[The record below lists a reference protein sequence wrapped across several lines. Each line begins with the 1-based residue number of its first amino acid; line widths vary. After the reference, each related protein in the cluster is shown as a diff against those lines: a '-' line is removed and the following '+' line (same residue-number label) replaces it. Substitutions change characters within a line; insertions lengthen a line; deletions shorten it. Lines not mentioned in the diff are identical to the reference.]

1 MKWAEEFWVPEGG
14 PYLLSHS
21 VGCLMRDAST
31 ALERGFLAPWRQRGA
46 DAWPEWLAAIAEF
59 RAALAALLGGDA
71 AHYCPQTNLSSGL
84 AKVMTALPP
93 AEAGRNVVLA
103 SEHCF
108 PSMAFVLERAAGYA
122 VRFIAPPK
130 EPEAALESWRR
141 ALAAPDVRA
150 ALITHVHY
158 GTGVAAPA
166 AQIAAECRRR
176 GIVSILDVAQSAGI
190 LEIDV
195 EAIGADVVL
204 GSCVKWLCGG
214 PGAGFLWVRPAL
226 IDSLTPADVGWFSH
240 EDPFEFDPHHFRYA
254 TDARRFWGGTPSVAP
269 FVTAAAAVR
278 RLTEIGIEAVR
289 GHNLGLQRLLAERIG
304 RHWSFTGPETVRGGT
319 CCIPT
324 GARLARVRAALDE
337 RRVRFDQ
344 RADILRLSFHLYNDE
359 ADAIAVAEAF
369 DAAAET

>member
-1 MKWAEEFWVPEGG
+1 MNWREEFWLPEGG

-21 VGCLMRDAST
+21 VGCLMRDA
-31 ALERGFLAPWRQRGA
+31 AAGVERGFLAPWRLRGA
-46 DAWPEWLAAIAEF
+46 DAWPEWLAAIEEF
-59 RAALAALLGGDA
+59 RAALATLLGGHA

-84 AKVMTALPP
+84 AKVLTALPP

-108 PSMAFVLERAAGYA
+108 PSMAFVLERAAGQVA
-122 VRFIAPPK
+122 RFIAPTE
-130 EPEAALESWRR
+130 EPQAAFESWRR

-158 GTGVAAPA
+158 ATGLAAPA
-166 AQIAAECRRR
+166 AEIAALCRRL

-190 LEIDV
+190 LPIDV

-214 PGAGFLWVRPAL
+214 PGAGFLWVHPAL
-226 IDSLTPADVGWFSH
+226 IGRMTPADVGWFSH
-240 EDPFEFDPHHFRYA
+240 QDPFEFDPHHFIYA

-269 FVTAAAAVR
+269 FVMAAAAVR
-278 RLTEIGIEAVR
+278 RLTEIGIKTVR

-304 RHWSFTGPETVRGGT
+304 RRWSFACPESVRGGT

-324 GARLARVRAALDE
+324 GARLTRVQEALRE
-337 RRVRFDQ
+337 RGVRFDQ

-359 ADAIAVAEAF
+359 TDALAVAEAF
-369 DAAAET
+369 DAAAEA